1 MQWGIC
7 AHYGVYAPEPGQ
19 GVGGLDIFCYLKKKK
34 REREEEEE
42 GCFVTF
48 VYIVVRAQPK

>member
-19 GVGGLDIFCYLKKKK
+19 GVGGLDDGDLD
-34 REREEEEE
+34 RS
-42 GCFVTF
+42 
-48 VYIVVRAQPK
+48 